1 MRSSLESG
9 EALRRLAGMNCN
21 PVSLRTLAIEET
33 ILSATETDKLGERM
47 QIAKVLLTLVPAKI
61 VTRDMLITAVSTV
74 CSLFE
79 DIRVDAPKAGPQIS
93 EVLASGVIEGT
104 IRNPT
109 GGMVAPIP
117 PQRDYVHS
125 SAVLEK
131 SGYVPIGYI
140 HPDIAKEVNKLSGSK
155 LDKVIKDAGKK
166 LTLPSEERDIIPQ
179 VVSTTTT
186 VSAVVPTTASAT
198 AIVPPMQSTSVSQIA
213 TETTTS
219 STVLDEEFSTAV
231 KKKKK
236 KAAVAVDDE

>member
-1 MRSSLESG
+1 LRSSLESG
-9 EALRRLAGMNCN
+9 EALRRLAVMNCN

-61 VTRDMLITAVSTV
+61 VSRDMLITAVSTV

-166 LTLPSEERDIIPQ
+166 LTLPSAEIDIIPA
-179 VVSTTTT
+179 VVSTPTTT
-186 VSAVVPTTASAT
+186 AAAVAAVVPTPASAT
-198 AIVPPMQSTSVSQIA
+198 AIVPPSASQIA
-213 TETTTS
+213 TETTS
-219 STVLDEEFSTAV
+219 STAVDEEFSTAV

>member
-1 MRSSLESG
+1 MESG
-9 EALRRLAGMNCN
+9 EALRRLSAMNCN
-21 PVSLRTLAIEET
+21 PVSLRTIAVEET

-61 VTRDMLITAVSTV
+61 VTRDMLISAVSTV
-74 CSLFE
+74 CSLFD

-93 EVLASGVIEGT
+93 EVLASGIIEGT

-109 GGMVAPIP
+109 TGMVAPVP
-117 PQRDYVHS
+117 PQRDFVHS
-125 SAVLEK
+125 ASVIEK

-140 HPDIAKEVNKLSGSK
+140 HPDIAKEANKLSGSK

-166 LTLPSEERDIIPQ
+166 LTLPGSD
-179 VVSTTTT
+179 
-186 VSAVVPTTASAT
+186 VPVAEQAPLTANS
-198 AIVPPMQSTSVSQIA
+198 PPSQSQQQPVEITPA
-213 TETTTS
+213 A
-219 STVLDEEFSTAV
+219 LDEEFSTAV

>member
-1 MRSSLESG
+1 
-9 EALRRLAGMNCN
+9 MNCN

-61 VTRDMLITAVSTV
+61 VSRDMLITAVSTV

-166 LTLPSEERDIIPQ
+166 LTLPSAEIDIIPA
-179 VVSTTTT
+179 VVSTPTTT
-186 VSAVVPTTASAT
+186 AAAVAAVVPTPASAT
-198 AIVPPMQSTSVSQIA
+198 AIVPPSASQIA
-213 TETTTS
+213 TETTS
-219 STVLDEEFSTAV
+219 STAVDEEFSTAV

>member
-1 MRSSLESG
+1 LRSSLESG

-166 LTLPSEERDIIPQ
+166 LTLPSEEIKIIPP

-186 VSAVVPTTASAT
+186 SAVVPTPASAT
-198 AIVPPMQSTSVSQIA
+198 ALVPSTQSTTVSQIA

>member
-166 LTLPSEERDIIPQ
+166 LTLPSEEIKIIPP

-186 VSAVVPTTASAT
+186 SAVVPTPASAT
-198 AIVPPMQSTSVSQIA
+198 ALVPSTQSTTVSQIA

-231 KKKKK
+231 KKK
-236 KAAVAVDDE
+236 

>member
-166 LTLPSEERDIIPQ
+166 LTLPSEEIKIIPP

-186 VSAVVPTTASAT
+186 SAVVPTPASAT
-198 AIVPPMQSTSVSQIA
+198 ALVPSTQSTTVSQIA